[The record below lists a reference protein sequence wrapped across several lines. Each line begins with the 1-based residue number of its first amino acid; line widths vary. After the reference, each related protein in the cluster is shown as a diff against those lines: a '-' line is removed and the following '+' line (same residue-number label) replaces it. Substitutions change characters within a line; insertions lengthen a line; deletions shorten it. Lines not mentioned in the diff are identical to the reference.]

1 MNAEIITI
9 GDELLI
15 GQVIDTNSAWMAEQ
29 LNRIDVEVLRITT
42 VRDRADEMIRAFD
55 SAFRIADIVL
65 VTGGLGPTGDDIT
78 KQTLCRYFGGKLIRD
93 ESVMNTI
100 REVFRKKGLAM
111 NDLTANQAWVPDCC
125 TVIQNPVGTAPVMW
139 FGKGPKVLVSMPGVP
154 SEMKDTMVREI
165 LPRIQARFSDRHTIR
180 HFTCLVK
187 GYTESAL
194 AMRLADFEQRLPE
207 NVRLA
212 YLPTPGIIRLRLTVR
227 GSEGDPAALLET
239 QAVSLQRILGSAV
252 FCTEDLSPAGALGR
266 LLEKKGL
273 TLATA
278 ESCTG
283 GNIAHEITL
292 VAGSSAYFKG
302 SVVAYAN
309 EVKEEVLGVNGADIA
324 REGAVSRIV
333 ACQMAEGVA
342 RLMRTD
348 CAIATTGIAG
358 PGGGSPEKPVG
369 TVWIAVRQGARQEVR
384 RLVINGSR
392 EQNIARFTQSAIL
405 MLIDLLT
412 GE

>member
-15 GQVIDTNSAWMAEQ
+15 GQVVDTNSAWMARE
-29 LNRIDVEVLRITT
+29 LNRIGVEVLRITT
-42 VRDRADEMIRAFD
+42 VRDREEEMIRAFD
-55 SAFRIADIVL
+55 AAFDSADIIL
-65 VTGGLGPTGDDIT
+65 VTGGLGPTNDDIT

-100 REVFRKKGLAM
+100 REVFRKRGLTM
-111 NDLTANQAWVPDCC
+111 NDLTADQALVPDCC

-139 FGKGPKVLVSMPGVP
+139 FMKGRKPLVSMPGVP
-154 SEMKDTMVREI
+154 VEMKYAMEREI
-165 LPRIQARFSDRHTIR
+165 LPRIQDGFSDHRAVL

-194 AMRLADFEQRLPE
+194 AIRLTDFESGLP
-207 NVRLA
+207 VQIRLA
-212 YLPTPGIIRLRLTVR
+212 YLPSPGIIRLRLTVR
-227 GSEGDPAALLET
+227 GNDDESAALLAG
-239 QAVSLQRILGSAV
+239 QAEKLRQVLGDAV
-252 FCTEDLSPAGALGR
+252 FCTEDLSPAGAMGR
-266 LLEKKGL
+266 LLEKKGW
-273 TLATA
+273 TLSSA

-292 VAGSSAYFKG
+292 VSGSSAYFKG

-309 EVKEEVLGVNGADIA
+309 EVKEKVLGVDKEDLLE
-324 REGAVSRIV
+324 EGAVSRTV
-333 ACQMAEGVA
+333 ACRMAEGVA
-342 RLMRTD
+342 HLMNTD

-358 PGGGSPEKPVG
+358 PGGGTAEKPVG
-369 TVWIAVRQGARQEVR
+369 TVWIAVKCGDRLDVR
-384 RLVINGSR
+384 HLVTGGDR

-405 MLIDLLT
+405 MMINLLT
-412 GE
+412 EH